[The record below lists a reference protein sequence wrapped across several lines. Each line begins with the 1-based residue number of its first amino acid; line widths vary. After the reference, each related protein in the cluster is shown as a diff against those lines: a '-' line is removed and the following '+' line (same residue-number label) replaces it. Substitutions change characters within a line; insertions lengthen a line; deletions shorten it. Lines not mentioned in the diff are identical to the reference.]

1 MILIPYIAD
10 TNKQYKLSGLSKTPI
25 YQQVYVLIR

>member
-10 TNKQYKLSGLSKTPI
+10 TNKDI
-25 YQQVYVLIR
+25 